1 MRIVKDTPVI
11 LKTFLGKLASSEKV
25 GERENYWKLIGERGK
40 VIDDTEINSGRVL
53 VLFNKNLNEF
63 GVENHN
69 PIKNSL
75 WIKKSDLEI
84 DHYFIK
90 TNRLEKE
97 ILTRNSF
104 MNNTKWF
111 KLFTAIENEKIKIH
125 SAHIKF
131 LLTDRTYKFH
141 FGGFNQTGFG
151 DVSELGPFNF
161 NEIEWILIPE
171 KYEAERWNRNEKLTS
186 EIIFQ
191 PLEKLEQIMNA
202 LGQFEYDIT
211 EEGLKIYGYK

>member
-1 MRIVKDTPVI
+1 MRIVKDTPII
-11 LKTFLGKLASSEKV
+11 LKTFLGKLSSSEKV
-25 GERENYWKLIGERGK
+25 EERENYWKLIGEKGK
-40 VIDDTEINSGRVL
+40 VIDDTEMNGGRVL
-53 VLFNKNLNEF
+53 VLFNKNLTEF

-69 PIKNSL
+69 PIENSL

-84 DHYFIK
+84 DHYSINL
-90 TNRLEKE
+90 NRLEKE

-111 KLFTAIENEKIKIH
+111 KLFTEIENEKIKIH

-171 KYEAERWNRNEKLTS
+171 KY
-186 EIIFQ
+186 
-191 PLEKLEQIMNA
+191 
-202 LGQFEYDIT
+202 
-211 EEGLKIYGYK
+211 